1 MRFESRLSGKGYGD
15 WGANWW
21 KWALE
26 IALEEHPI
34 FDPTGEFCGVDQKGK
49 T

>member
-1 MRFESRLSGKGYGD
+1 MRIESRHSGKGYRD
-15 WGANWW
+15 WGANWR

-26 IALEEHPI
+26 IVPEENSI
-34 FDPTGEFCGVDQKGK
+34 FGQAGEFCGVDQKGK